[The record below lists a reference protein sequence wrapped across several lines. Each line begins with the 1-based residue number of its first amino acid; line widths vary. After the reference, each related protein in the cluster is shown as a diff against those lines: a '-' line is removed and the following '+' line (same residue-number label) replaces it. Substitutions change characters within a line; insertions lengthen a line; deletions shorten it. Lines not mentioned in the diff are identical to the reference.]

1 VQAKTTVHAVDA
13 LKRAIEPHWAVL
25 ALMGATSCAYD
36 WIAETDTVA
45 WLGDTDALFGEGAT
59 PPQTR
64 ALFRSLMAPGTQLP
78 YNACNPAA
86 GGDMET
92 HSGRYSVRRAGG
104 DYRTVE
110 DRGMVMRGAGGHIE
124 RVVGIICLIE
134 ADLAVGAEQAG
145 HLDRGQMRDAIDA
158 AIDWAKT
165 ADRPSA
171 LLMASIDGLG
181 AINDAYGLD
190 VADEVIAETTRRI
203 ASALGTEGAI
213 GRVGGNKVAAL
224 LLDCDVPCINDR
236 AEAMQNAVQ
245 ASLIATRG
253 GSVAATISIGAL
265 ALPSGAPNS
274 EVALLRAEDAL
285 SQAKK
290 FGRSNMAI
298 YDASP
303 EREAARRK
311 KASIGAEITAA
322 LRGDRFRIAYQPIV
336 CARTGRVESYE
347 ALIRMLG
354 VTGDLVPAGD
364 FIPAAEELG
373 LVRDLDRKVLEL
385 CAVSLKRAPGLKL
398 AVNLSGMSVG
408 DPTWMRTFD
417 AHIAGDRSL
426 TSRLTVEVTETAA
439 LHDIEEGIRF
449 VKQVRAAGCRV
460 AIDDFGAGYTSFR
473 NLQTLDLNCVKIDG
487 SFVKGITRR
496 PDNQAFVRTLV
507 SLAKT
512 FKLEVVAEWVGSA
525 EEAGLLKALGVD
537 RFQGAFYGM
546 PDMTPP
552 WDRKAA
558 PAS

>member
-1 VQAKTTVHAVDA
+1 
-13 LKRAIEPHWAVL
+13 
-25 ALMGATSCAYD
+25 MGATSCAYD
-36 WIAETDTVA
+36 WIAETDAVS
-45 WLGDTDALFGEGAT
+45 WLGDTDALFGEGAA
-59 PPQTR
+59 PPATR
-64 ALFRSLMAPGTQLP
+64 AEFRTLMSPDAQLP
-78 YNACNPAA
+78 SDARNPAA
-86 GGDMET
+86 GADMES
-92 HSGRYSVRRAGG
+92 HFGRYSVRRSTG
-104 DYRTVE
+104 DYMTVE
-110 DRGMVMRGAGGHIE
+110 DRGMVLRGASGQIE
-124 RVVGIICLIE
+124 RIVGIVCMIS
-134 ADLAVGAEQAG
+134 ADLAVRAERTG

-158 AIDWAKT
+158 AIDWANT
-165 ADRPSA
+165 VDSHAA

-190 VADEVIAETTRRI
+190 VADEVIAETARRI
-203 ASALGTEGAI
+203 ASALGSDGAI

-224 LLDCDVPCINDR
+224 LLDCDVPCINER

-265 ALPSGAPNS
+265 ALPSGATNS
-274 EVALLRAEDAL
+274 EVALMRAEDAL
-285 SQAKK
+285 SQAKR

-311 KASIGAEITAA
+311 KASLGAEITAA
-322 LRGDRFRIAYQPIV
+322 LRTDRFRIAYQPIV

-347 ALIRMLG
+347 ALIRMLDG
-354 VTGDLVPAGD
+354 SGGLVPAGD

-385 CAVSLKRAPGLKL
+385 CAVALKRAPGLKL

-408 DPTWMRTFD
+408 DPSWMRTFD
-417 AHIAGDRSL
+417 AHIVGNRSVS
-426 TSRLTVEVTETAA
+426 SRLTVEVTETAA
-439 LHDIEEGIRF
+439 LHDIDEGIRF

-473 NLQTLDLNCVKIDG
+473 NLQTLDINCVKIDG

-525 EEAGLLKALGVD
+525 EEAALLKALGVD

-558 PAS
+558 PVS